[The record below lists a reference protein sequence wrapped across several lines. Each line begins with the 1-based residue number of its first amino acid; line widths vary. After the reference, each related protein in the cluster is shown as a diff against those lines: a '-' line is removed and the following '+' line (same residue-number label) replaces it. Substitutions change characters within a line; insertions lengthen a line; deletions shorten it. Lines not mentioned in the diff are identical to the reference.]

1 MANHASAA
9 KRNRQRVKVTTRNR
23 AIKSALRTIVKKA
36 RAAATSG
43 AENAAELVKTAQSE
57 LDKAAKKGVIPSER
71 ADRVKGRI
79 AKTRATNESA

>member
-9 KRNRQRVKVTTRNR
+9 KRNRQRIKLTTRNR

-43 AENAAELVKTAQSE
+43 ADNAAELVKSAQSE

-79 AKTRATNESA
+79 AATKPAAK